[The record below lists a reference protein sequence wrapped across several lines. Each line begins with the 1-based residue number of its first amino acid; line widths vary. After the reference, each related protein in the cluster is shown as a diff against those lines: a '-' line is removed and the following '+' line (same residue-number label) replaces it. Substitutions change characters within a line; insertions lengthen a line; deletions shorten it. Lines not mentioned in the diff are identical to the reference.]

1 MGGRGE
7 HEEVGSQKRRGQ
19 KIIGGG
25 GGGGGGGWRGKQVAK
40 LDGCC
45 QFDI

>member
-7 HEEVGSQKRRGQ
+7 HEEVGSQKRKGR
-19 KIIGGG
+19 GGG
-25 GGGGGGGWRGKQVAK
+25 GGGVVWRGKQVAK